1 MCLVIYVAQTEKVLT
16 RLPTLST
23 TRWFSFV
30 SKFCWYRMMP
40 LVLLPLE
47 WLLLLLLTDA
57 LQLHT
62 SRRQATW
69 NVFSLIFVI
78 FNYLREV
85 HLEKNPNCGIGKCGS
100 VCDFTHTTKPYLL
113 LSFSLAFIT
122 LLCTLH
128 STMIL

>member
-1 MCLVIYVAQTEKVLT
+1 MLSKLT

-62 SRRQATW
+62 SRRQAMW
-69 NVFSLIFVI
+69 NVFSLIFVMFFFI
-78 FNYLREV
+78 TCSRFLKEFFLWYWWIEARWCL
-85 HLEKNPNCGIGKCGS
+85 
-100 VCDFTHTTKPYLL
+100 CDFTHTTKNNLFVAFL
-113 LSFSLAFIT
+113 SLARFIT